1 MAITVR
7 IPATLFRLADSE
19 QSIEPAPANLGALI
33 ELLEDRFPGVAATL
47 NSSAV
52 NAAVNGEVV
61 LHDRDAIPLNDGD
74 DVEFLMMFGGG

>member
-7 IPATLFRLADSE
+7 IPATLFEPPSPE
-19 QSIEPAPANLGALI
+19 TSIDPAPATLGALI
-33 ELLEDRFPGVAATL
+33 DLLEERFPGAAAAL

-61 LHDRDAIPLNDGD
+61 LHDRDATSLDDDD
-74 DVEFLMMFGGG
+74 DVEFLMMFAGG